1 MDLLDLYTHHRAHT
15 IVGHDYPL
23 DTFIAIRITLNQEAS
38 AHNLPRYTYWS
49 EPSSDSQRPGDKK
62 TLSSSNS
69 KTTNGSTNATTTI
82 PPPSPLQNGS
92 VGERGKDGTIRF
104 MLDPQRAR
112 DEKEV
117 VKEFFR
123 TEPVE
128 EYVY

>member
-1 MDLLDLYTHHRAHT
+1 VDLLDLYTHHRAHT
-15 IVGHDYPL
+15 IVGPDYPL

-38 AHNLPRYTYWS
+38 AHKLPRYTYWT
-49 EPSSDSQRPGDKK
+49 EPSNDSQRPGDKK
-62 TLSSSNS
+62 TLPSSNN
-69 KTTNGSTNATTTI
+69 KAINGSTNLSTTI
-82 PPPSPLQNGS
+82 SPHSPSQNGS